1 MVKEVRLNKRRVY
14 ECEDCKLIYP
24 DKKWAEKCE
33 RWCIKHHTCNI
44 SITKHKLDARN

>member
-33 RWCIKHHTCNI
+33 RWCMKNHTCNI
-44 SITKHKLDARN
+44 SITKHNLDARN